1 MEQIPRNPETMSWD
15 DIRQV
20 LAENSIQLEKN
31 RLLLEEN
38 RLQLEENRKQLEL
51 SRLQMLD
58 TDRRIKETDRQ
69 MKETDLKMQETDRRM
84 KETDR
89 QMKETDRQMK
99 ETDLKMQETDRR
111 IKETNRQMKETDLKM
126 QETDR
131 QMKEAG
137 LKMQDTDRR
146 MKETDRLIKENE
158 RKYRELAE
166 QFTSTIGHI
175 TEGIVEP
182 AAMRVFQEAGY
193 DINRYYRNLHSKM
206 KNNRSEMEVDLL
218 MLDDTI
224 AIVVEIKTDCRK
236 KDIDHFM
243 RQMPKFKRLFPEYRD
258 KEVLAA
264 IAALN
269 YDKDARQHAHEQG
282 MLVISTTD
290 GDLFTLEP
298 CDKMSLQR
306 F

>member
-1 MEQIPRNPETMSWD
+1 MEQTPRNPETMSWD

-38 RLQLEENRKQLEL
+38 RLQLEENRRQLEL

-58 TDRRIKETDRQ
+58 TDRRMKETDRQMKETDRQMKETDRQMKETETDRRIKETDRQ
-69 MKETDLKMQETDRRM
+69 MKETDLKMQETDR
-84 KETDR
+84 
-89 QMKETDRQMK
+89 QMKET
-99 ETDLKMQETDRR
+99 
-111 IKETNRQMKETDLKM
+111 
-126 QETDR
+126 
-131 QMKEAG
+131 G

-298 CDKMSLQR
+298 CDKKSLQR

>member
-1 MEQIPRNPETMSWD
+1 
-15 DIRQV
+15 
-20 LAENSIQLEKN
+20 
-31 RLLLEEN
+31 
-38 RLQLEENRKQLEL
+38 
-51 SRLQMLD
+51 
-58 TDRRIKETDRQ
+58 
-69 MKETDLKMQETDRRM
+69 
-84 KETDR
+84 
-89 QMKETDRQMK
+89 
-99 ETDLKMQETDRR
+99 
-111 IKETNRQMKETDLKM
+111 
-126 QETDR
+126 
-131 QMKEAG
+131 
-137 LKMQDTDRR
+137 

-298 CDKMSLQR
+298 CDKKSLQR

>member
-1 MEQIPRNPETMSWD
+1 MEQTPRNPETMSWD

-38 RLQLEENRKQLEL
+38 RLQLEENRRQLEL

-58 TDRRIKETDRQ
+58 TDRRMKETDRQMKETDRQMKETDRQMQETDRRIKETDRQ
-69 MKETDLKMQETDRRM
+69 MKETDLKMQETDR
-84 KETDR
+84 
-89 QMKETDRQMK
+89 QMKET
-99 ETDLKMQETDRR
+99 
-111 IKETNRQMKETDLKM
+111 
-126 QETDR
+126 
-131 QMKEAG
+131 G

-298 CDKMSLQR
+298 CDKKSLQR

>member
-1 MEQIPRNPETMSWD
+1 
-15 DIRQV
+15 
-20 LAENSIQLEKN
+20 
-31 RLLLEEN
+31 
-38 RLQLEENRKQLEL
+38 
-51 SRLQMLD
+51 MLD
-58 TDRRIKETDRQ
+58 TDRRMKETDRQMKETDRQMKETDRQMQETDRRIKETDRQ
-69 MKETDLKMQETDRRM
+69 MKETDLKMQETDR
-84 KETDR
+84 
-89 QMKETDRQMK
+89 QMKET
-99 ETDLKMQETDRR
+99 
-111 IKETNRQMKETDLKM
+111 
-126 QETDR
+126 
-131 QMKEAG
+131 G

-298 CDKMSLQR
+298 CDKKSLQR

>member
-1 MEQIPRNPETMSWD
+1 MEQTPRNPETMSWD

-58 TDRRIKETDRQ
+58 TDRR
-69 MKETDLKMQETDRRM
+69 
-84 KETDR
+84 
-89 QMKETDRQMK
+89 MKETDRQMK

-111 IKETNRQMKETDLKM
+111 IKETDRQMKETDLKM

-131 QMKEAG
+131 QMKETG
-137 LKMQDTDRR
+137 LKMQETDRQ

-298 CDKMSLQR
+298 CDKKSLQR

>member
-1 MEQIPRNPETMSWD
+1 MEQTPRNPETMSWD

-38 RLQLEENRKQLEL
+38 RLQLEENRRQLEL

-58 TDRRIKETDRQ
+58 TDRRMKETDRQMKETDRQMKETDRQMQETDRRIKETDRQ
-69 MKETDLKMQETDRRM
+69 MKETDLKMQETDR
-84 KETDR
+84 
-89 QMKETDRQMK
+89 QMKET
-99 ETDLKMQETDRR
+99 
-111 IKETNRQMKETDLKM
+111 
-126 QETDR
+126 
-131 QMKEAG
+131 G

-298 CDKMSLQR
+298 CD
-306 F
+306 